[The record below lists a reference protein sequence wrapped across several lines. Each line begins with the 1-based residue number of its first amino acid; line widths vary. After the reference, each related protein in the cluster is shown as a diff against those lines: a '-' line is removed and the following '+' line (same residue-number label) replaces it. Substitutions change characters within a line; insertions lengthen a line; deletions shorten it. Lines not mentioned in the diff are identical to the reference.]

1 MSQAWAPLD
10 SNLLMLYRAFS
21 VCEGGFLR
29 KLLIFL
35 CLLAPVAAPA
45 QRLPVLKQI
54 DLPHSYYYREMYL
67 PELTS
72 GPSSVAWMPDSK
84 TLIFSMAGYLWRQ
97 PLDSTT
103 AEQLTNGPGYDY
115 QPDVSPDGKFVVFS
129 KYDHDAIELFL
140 LDLTHGHAEPLTKN
154 SAVNVEPRWSPDGK
168 RIAYVSTVKTGHFHI
183 FIFDFEQWLEH
194 KLQKAPPTRE
204 PIQQLTH
211 EVRSSLP
218 RYYYSAF
225 DHELSPT
232 WSPDGK
238 EIIYVSNHGHIHGT
252 GGFWRIS
259 STPAPAPAAQ
269 PIPHGPFARYQMAA
283 AIPSPGTE
291 IHYEETNWKARP
303 DWSPDGHRVVYASY
317 LGREWHQLWIMTSEG
332 GDVFPLT
339 YGDYDN
345 TNPRW
350 SRDGSKIAFIS
361 NRGGNLSLWVRD
373 FHSGIQTEIPQNTLK
388 YSSPMAQLSIHI
400 LDELGRPTAARISVT
415 GEDGRAYFPRNVWV
429 SADDG
434 FNRTERAFEDHYF
447 DVNGSAELPLPPG
460 EATITIT
467 KGLGHA
473 VEQRKL
479 TIVLGKSNSLTVKL
493 RPFTFPRD
501 SGRWYSGDVHD
512 HMNYAGTYR
521 ATPATLLAQMQAE
534 DLNVVQNLI
543 VNKEQRFP
551 DIAYADRIGK
561 LDPASTANFQI
572 LHGQEFHTSYWG
584 HLGLLHTNHLIVPGY
599 AGYPNTAAT
608 SIYPTNAAVAD
619 MAHAQSKDVMVGYV
633 HPFDEMPDPY
643 SAQALTDE
651 LPVDVPLGKVDY
663 YEVVGFSDHKSSAA
677 VWYKLLDL
685 GFRIPAAAGTDA
697 MTNYASLHGPV
708 GLGRVFV
715 HVPAGPL
722 SMNTWLANLK
732 AGHTFATNGPL
743 LRFSLGGQTMGG
755 ELKLAAPQKL
765 RFTASLRSIVP
776 VDHLQIVC
784 NGEVA
789 EDLPAAGRTSA
800 DVIGTMTLARG
811 GWCLLRAFA
820 DKAEYPVLD
829 IYPYASTGP
838 IYISVAG
845 KTPSAPDDAKFF
857 VAWIDKLIAAAQQHP
872 GYNTE
877 EEKQEVLATLNKAR
891 EFYAQRA
898 PK

>member
-1 MSQAWAPLD
+1 
-10 SNLLMLYRAFS
+10 MLYRASS
-21 VCEGGFLR
+21 VHEGGILR
-29 KLLIFL
+29 KLLIIL
-35 CLLAPVAAPA
+35 CLLAPATALA

-67 PELTS
+67 PQLTS
-72 GPSSVAWMPDSK
+72 GPSAAAWLPDSE
-84 TLIFSMAGYLWRQ
+84 TLVFSMAGYLWRQ
-97 PLDSTT
+97 GADSTT

-115 QPDVSPDGKFVVFS
+115 QPDVSPDGKWVVFS

-140 LDLTHGHAEPLTKN
+140 LDLSNGKIEQLTKDN
-154 SAVNVEPRWSPDGK
+154 AVDVEPRWSPDGS
-168 RIAYVSTVKTGHFHI
+168 RIAYVSTAKTGHFHI

-194 KLQKAPPTRE
+194 NLHNAPLTHE
-204 PIQQLTH
+204 TIQQLTH

-225 DHELSPT
+225 DHEISPT

-238 EIIYVSNHGHIHGT
+238 EIIFISNHGHIHGT

-259 STPAPAPAAQ
+259 STPAPAPNPQ
-269 PIPHGPFARYQMAA
+269 QIPRGPFARFQMTTAP
-283 AIPSPGTE
+283 PSLGNE
-291 IHYEETNWKARP
+291 IRHEETTWKARP

-373 FHSGIQTEIPQNTLK
+373 FHSGNQTEIQQKTLR
-388 YSSPMAQLSIHI
+388 YSRPMAKLTLEV
-400 LDELGRPTAARISVT
+400 LDELGRPTAARVSVT
-415 GEDGRAYFPRNVWV
+415 SEDGRAYFPRNAWV
-429 SADDG
+429 FADDG
-434 FNRTERAFEDHYF
+434 FNRSERPFEDHYF
-447 DVNGSAELPLPPG
+447 DVNGNAELSLPLG
-460 EATITIT
+460 EAAVTIM
-467 KGLGHA
+467 KGLAHS
-473 VEQRKL
+473 VEQHKL
-479 TIVLGKSNSLTVKL
+479 KVEAGKLNNLTVKL

-501 SGRWYSGDVHD
+501 SGRWLSGDVHV

-521 ATPATLLAQMQAE
+521 ATPETMLPQMQAE
-534 DLNVVQNLI
+534 DLNVVQSLI

-551 DIAYADRIGK
+551 DVAYADRMGK
-561 LDPASTANFQI
+561 IDPASTANFQI

-584 HLGLLHTNHLIVPGY
+584 HLGLLDTNHLIVPGY
-599 AGYPNTAAT
+599 AGYPNTAAA
-608 SIYPTNAAVAD
+608 SIYPTNAAIAD
-619 MAHAQSKDVMVGYV
+619 IAHSQSKDVLVGYV
-633 HPFDEMPDPY
+633 HPFDEMPDPF
-643 SAQALTDE
+643 SSQALTDE
-651 LPVDVPLGKVDY
+651 LPVDAALGKVDY
-663 YEVVGFSDHKSSAA
+663 YEVVGFSDHKASAS
-677 VWYKLLDL
+677 VWYKLLNL

-708 GLGRVFV
+708 GLERVFV

-722 SMNTWLANLK
+722 NMKTWLANMK

-755 ELKLAAPQKL
+755 ELKLSAPQKIH
-765 RFTASLRSIVP
+765 FTASLRSIVP

-789 EDLPAAGRTSA
+789 EDLPVAGRTSA
-800 DVIGTMTLARG
+800 DVIGSMTLTRG

-829 IYPYASTGP
+829 IYPYASTSP
-838 IYISVAG
+838 VYITVAG
-845 KTPSAPDDAKFF
+845 KTPSAPQDARFF
-857 VAWIDKLIAAAQQHP
+857 LAWIDKLIAAAQQHA

-891 EFYAQRA
+891 EFYAQQA